1 MTDLSEAIYL
11 DACATTPPG
20 PGVIDRMA
28 EVYAGCWGNPSSLH
42 GHGVRAAETLERSRW
57 QIASAVNSDGRELV
71 FTSGAT
77 ESVHLALVGY
87 GLAQPPGR
95 LVISAVEHPAVNA
108 AAQQLQRHGWQ
119 ITTWPVDRY
128 GRIDM
133 EHCEALLAA
142 PTRLVSLIWGQSEVG
157 TLQPIQTIGNLC
169 RSRGIACHTDATQVF
184 SQGIPDWQALPVDL
198 LSASAHKFGG
208 PKGAG
213 LLLARDQHRQQM
225 QRLQG
230 GGGQEQGLRAGTE
243 PVALIAGMAQAIT
256 LLPRWTEPSAP
267 VIGADAVT
275 GPGTGSLMQL
285 RNQLLQALLADP
297 RLELTGDDQRR
308 LPHHISLIATNHRG
322 KPLQGRRL
330 VRALA
335 NKGISCSSGSAC
347 SSGQDVGSAVLA
359 AMGYAPDQQ
368 RAGLRLSLGPWNQA
382 QDLDRVVD
390 AVKASLDEAE
400 ALIEP

>member
-1 MTDLSEAIYL
+1 
-11 DACATTPPG
+11 
-20 PGVIDRMA
+20 
-28 EVYAGCWGNPSSLH
+28 
-42 GHGVRAAETLERSRW
+42 
-57 QIASAVNSDGRELV
+57 
-71 FTSGAT
+71 
-77 ESVHLALVGY
+77 VHLALVGY

-108 AAQQLQRHGWQ
+108 AAQQLLRHGWQ
-119 ITTWPVDRY
+119 ISTWPVDRF

-133 EHCEALLAA
+133 DHCEALLAA

-169 RSRGIACHTDATQVF
+169 RSRGIAFHTDATQVF
-184 SQGIPDWQALPVDL
+184 SQGVPDWQALPVDL

-213 LLLARDQHRQQM
+213 LLLARDQQRQQM

-256 LLPRWTEPSAP
+256 LLPRWSEPSAP
-267 VIGADAVT
+267 VIGAAEVPVAGT
-275 GPGTGSLMQL
+275 SPGIPL

-297 RLELTGDDQRR
+297 RLELTGDHERR
-308 LPHHISLIATNHRG
+308 LPHHISLIATNHKG
-322 KPLQGRRL
+322 EPLQGRRL

-335 NKGISCSSGSAC
+335 NRGISCSSGSAC

-359 AMGYAPDQQ
+359 AMGYTPDQQ

-382 QDLDRVVD
+382 QDVDLVVN
-390 AVKASLDEAE
+390 AVREALDETE
-400 ALIEP
+400 TLIER

>member
-11 DACATTPPG
+11 DACATAPPG

-57 QIASAVNSDGRELV
+57 QIASAVNSDGRELL

-119 ITTWPVDRY
+119 ITTWPVDRF
-128 GRIDM
+128 GRINMDC
-133 EHCEALLAA
+133 CEALLAA

-157 TLQPIQTIGNLC
+157 TLQPIQTIGAMC
-169 RSRGIACHTDATQVF
+169 RSRGIAFHTDATQVF
-184 SQGIPDWQALPVDL
+184 SQGVPDWQALPVDL

-243 PVALIAGMAQAIT
+243 PVALIAGMAHAIS
-256 LLPRWTEPSAP
+256 LLPRWIEPSAP
-267 VIGADAVT
+267 VIGAAEVP
-275 GPGTGSLMQL
+275 GPGTGPGKHL
-285 RNQLLQALLADP
+285 RDQLLKALLADP
-297 RLELTGDDQRR
+297 RLELTGDHERR
-308 LPHHISLIATNHRG
+308 LPHHISLIATNHQG
-322 KPLQGRRL
+322 EPLQGRRL

-347 SSGQDVGSAVLA
+347 SSGQAVGSAVLA
-359 AMGYAPDQQ
+359 AMGYSQDQQ

-382 QDLDRVVD
+382 QDVDRVVH
-390 AVKASLDEAE
+390 AVRAALDEAE
-400 ALIEP
+400 ALIER

>member
-157 TLQPIQTIGNLC
+157 TLQPIQTIGSLC
-169 RSRGIACHTDATQVF
+169 RSRGIAFHTDATQVF
-184 SQGIPDWQALPVDL
+184 SQGVPDWQALPVDL

-213 LLLARDQHRQQM
+213 LLLARDQQRQQM
-225 QRLQG
+225 QWLQG

-243 PVALIAGMAQAIT
+243 PVALIAGMAQAIS
-256 LLPRWTEPSAP
+256 LLPRWIEPTAS
-267 VIGADAVT
+267 V
-275 GPGTGSLMQL
+275 PGTSPGMQL

-297 RLELTGDDQRR
+297 RLELTGDHERR

-322 KPLQGRRL
+322 EPLQGRRL

-359 AMGYAPDQQ
+359 AMGYSPDQQ

-382 QDLDRVVD
+382 QDVDRVVN
-390 AVKASLDEAE
+390 AVRAALDEAE
-400 ALIEP
+400 APTEP

>member
-1 MTDLSEAIYL
+1 MTDFSEAIYL
-11 DACATTPPG
+11 DACATAPPG
-20 PGVIDRMA
+20 PGVIERIA

-57 QIASAVNSDGRELV
+57 QIASAVNSDDRELV

-87 GLAQPPGR
+87 GLAQLPGR

-119 ITTWPVDRY
+119 ITTWPVDRF

-133 EHCEALLAA
+133 KHCEALLAA

-169 RSRGIACHTDATQVF
+169 RSRGIAFHTDATQVF
-184 SQGIPDWQALPVDL
+184 SQGVPDWQALPVDL

-213 LLLARDQHRQQM
+213 LLLARDQQRQQM

-243 PVALIAGMAQAIT
+243 PVALIAGMAQAIS
-256 LLPRWTEPSAP
+256 LLPRWIEPSAS
-267 VIGADAVT
+267 V
-275 GPGTGSLMQL
+275 PGTNPGMQL
-285 RNQLLQALLADP
+285 RNELLQALLADS

-322 KPLQGRRL
+322 EPLQGRRL
-330 VRALA
+330 VRSLA

-359 AMGYAPDQQ
+359 AMGYSPDQQ

-382 QDLDRVVD
+382 QDVDRVVN
-390 AVKASLDEAE
+390 AVRAALDEDE
-400 ALIEP
+400 APTEP

>member
-1 MTDLSEAIYL
+1 
-11 DACATTPPG
+11 
-20 PGVIDRMA
+20 MA
-28 EVYAGCWGNPSSLH
+28 EVYADCWGNPSSLH

-57 QIASAVNSDGRELV
+57 QIASAVNSDRSELL

-108 AAQQLQRHGWQ
+108 AAMQLLRHGWQ
-119 ITTWPVDRY
+119 ISTWPVDRF

-133 EHCEALLAA
+133 EHCEPLLAE

-157 TLQPIQTIGNLC
+157 TLQPIQTIGAIC
-169 RSRGIACHTDATQVF
+169 RSRGIAFHTDATQVF
-184 SQGIPDWQALPVDL
+184 SQGVPDWQALSVDL
-198 LSASAHKFGG
+198 MSASAHKFGG

-213 LLLARDQHRQQM
+213 LLLARDQQRHQL

-243 PVALIAGMAQAIT
+243 PVALIAGMAQAMT
-256 LLPRWTEPSAP
+256 LLPRWIEPSVS
-267 VIGADAVT
+267 VIGAAEVT
-275 GPGTGSLMQL
+275 GPVMQL

-297 RLELTGDDQRR
+297 RLELTGEHERR
-308 LPHHISLIATNHRG
+308 LPHHISLIATTHKG
-322 KPLQGRRL
+322 EPLQGRRL

-359 AMGYAPDQQ
+359 AMGYSPDQQ

-382 QDLDRVVD
+382 QDVDRVVG
-390 AVKASLDEAE
+390 AIKAALDDAE
-400 ALIEP
+400 ALIER